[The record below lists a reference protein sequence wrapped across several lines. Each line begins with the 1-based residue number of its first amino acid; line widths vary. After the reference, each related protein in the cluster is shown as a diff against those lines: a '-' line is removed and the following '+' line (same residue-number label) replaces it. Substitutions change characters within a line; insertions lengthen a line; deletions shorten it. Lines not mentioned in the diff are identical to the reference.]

1 MSAFYDRMAAT
12 ALRLIERFGQTAT
25 LSDTPEPDPDD
36 YDPVTGMGAAIVPV
50 TQPGQVILLDYT
62 MQEAGIINA
71 AGSLVQQG
79 DKKIMLAA
87 KGLAWPPTMTTT
99 ILADGLTWTIINIK
113 TTNPAGTTLLYELH
127 GRR

>member
-12 ALRLIERFGQTAT
+12 ALRLIERFGLTAT
-25 LSDTPEPDPDD
+25 LSEVTPGE
-36 YDPVTGMGAAIVPV
+36 YDPVTGVETGGATL
-50 TQPGQVILLDYT
+50 TQTGQLILLDYT
-62 MQEAGIINA
+62 AQEAGIINA

-87 KGLAWPPTMTTT
+87 KGLEWPPTMTTT
-99 ILADGLTWTIINIK
+99 VLAGGLTWTIVNIK
-113 TTNPAGTTLLYELH
+113 STNPAGTPLVYELH

>member
-12 ALRLIERFGQTAT
+12 ALRLIERFGQAAT
-25 LSDTPEPDPDD
+25 FSDTPEPDPDD
-36 YDPVTGMGAAIVPV
+36 YDPVTGTGPVVVPV

-62 MQEAGIINA
+62 VQEAGVINA
-71 AGSLVQQG
+71 AGSLVEQG

-99 ILADGLTWTIINIK
+99 ILVDGLTWTIVNIK
-113 TTNPAGTTLLYELH
+113 STNPAGTPLVFELH

>member
-62 MQEAGIINA
+62 AQEAGIINA
-71 AGSLVQQG
+71 AGSLVRQG

-87 KGLAWPPTMTTT
+87 KGLAWAPTMTTT
-99 ILADGLTWTIINIK
+99 ILADGLAWTIINIK
-113 TTNPAGTTLLYELH
+113 TTNPAGTPLLYELH
-127 GRR
+127 GKR

>member
-36 YDPVTGMGAAIVPV
+36 YDPVTGTGPVIVPV

-62 MQEAGIINA
+62 EQEAGIINA

-87 KGLAWPPTMTTT
+87 KGLAWAPTMATT
-99 ILADGLTWTIINIK
+99 IIADGLTWTIVNIK
-113 TTNPAGTTLLYELH
+113 STNPAGTPLVYELH

>member
-25 LSDTPEPDPDD
+25 LTEVTAGE
-36 YDPVTGMGAAIVPV
+36 YDPVTGIDSEPETL

-62 MQEAGIINA
+62 VQEAGIINA

-79 DKKIMLAA
+79 DKKILLAA
-87 KGLAWPPTMTTT
+87 KGLAWVPTMTTT
-99 ILADGLTWTIINIK
+99 VLAGGLTWTIINIK
-113 TTNPAGTTLLYELH
+113 ATNPAGTPLIYELH

>member
-12 ALRLIERFGQTAT
+12 ALRLIERFGLTAT
-25 LSDTPEPDPDD
+25 LSEVTPGE
-36 YDPVTGMGAAIVPV
+36 YDPVTGVETGGATL
-50 TQPGQVILLDYT
+50 TQTGQLILLDYT
-62 MQEAGIINA
+62 AQEAGIINA

-87 KGLAWPPTMTTT
+87 KGLEWPPTMTTT
-99 ILADGLTWTIINIK
+99 VLADGLTWTIINIK
-113 TTNPAGTTLLYELH
+113 STNPAGTPMVYELH

>member
-1 MSAFYDRMAAT
+1 MSAFYDEMADV
-12 ALRLIERFGQTAT
+12 ALELIAEFGQAGT
-25 LSDTPEPDPDD
+25 LTSVTKGE
-36 YDPVTGMGAAIVPV
+36 YDPVTGFGTDPV
-50 TQPGQVILLDYT
+50 TLTQTGQLVLLDYT
-62 MQEAGIINA
+62 TQEAGIINA

-87 KGLAWPPTMTTT
+87 KGLVWAPTMTTT

-113 TTNPAGTTLLYELH
+113 TTNPAGTPLLYELH

>member
-36 YDPVTGMGAAIVPV
+36 YDPVTGMGAAIMPV

-87 KGLAWPPTMTTT
+87 KGLAWAPTMTTT

-113 TTNPAGTTLLYELH
+113 TTNPAGTPLLYELH

>member
-12 ALRLIERFGQTAT
+12 ALRMIERFGLAAT
-25 LSDTPEPDPDD
+25 LSEVTPGE
-36 YDPVTGMGAAIVPV
+36 YDPITGAETGGATL
-50 TQPGQVILLDYT
+50 TQTGQLILLDYT
-62 MQEAGIINA
+62 AQEAGIINA

-87 KGLAWPPTMTTT
+87 KGLEWPPTMTTT
-99 ILADGLTWTIINIK
+99 VLADGLTWTIINIK
-113 TTNPAGTTLLYELH
+113 STNPAGTPLVYELH

>member
-12 ALRLIERFGQTAT
+12 ALRLIERFGLTAT
-25 LSDTPEPDPDD
+25 LSEVTPGE
-36 YDPVTGMGAAIVPV
+36 YDPVTGVETGGATL
-50 TQPGQVILLDYT
+50 TQTGQLILLDYT
-62 MQEAGIINA
+62 AQEAGIINA

-87 KGLAWPPTMTTT
+87 KGLAWAPTMTTT

-113 TTNPAGTTLLYELH
+113 STNPAGTPLVYELH

>member
-12 ALRLIERFGQTAT
+12 ALRLIERFGQTAM
-25 LSDTPEPDPDD
+25 LSDTPEPGPDD
-36 YDPVTGMGAAIVPV
+36 YDPVTGTGPVVVPV

-62 MQEAGIINA
+62 EQEAGIINA

-79 DKKIMLAA
+79 DKKILLAA
-87 KGLAWPPTMTTT
+87 KGLAWPPTMTNT
-99 ILADGLTWTIINIK
+99 ILVDGLTWTIVNIK
-113 TTNPAGTTLLYELH
+113 STNPAGTLLVYELH

>member
-12 ALRLIERFGQTAT
+12 ALRLIERFGLTAT
-25 LSDTPEPDPDD
+25 LSEVTPGE
-36 YDPVTGMGAAIVPV
+36 YDPVTGVETGGATL
-50 TQPGQVILLDYT
+50 TQTGQLILLDYT
-62 MQEAGIINA
+62 VQEAGIINA

-87 KGLAWPPTMTTT
+87 KGLEWPPTMTTT
-99 ILADGLTWTIINIK
+99 VLADGLTWTIVNIK
-113 TTNPAGTTLLYELH
+113 STNPAGTPLVYELH

>member
-12 ALRLIERFGQTAT
+12 AWRLIERFGQAAT
-25 LSDTPEPDPDD
+25 LSEVTAGE
-36 YDPVTGMGAAIVPV
+36 YDPVTGIDSEPV
-50 TQPGQVILLDYT
+50 TLTQPGQVILLDYT
-62 MQEAGIINA
+62 VQEAGIINA

-99 ILADGLTWTIINIK
+99 IFVDGLTWTIVNIK
-113 TTNPAGTTLLYELH
+113 STNPAGTPLVYELH

>member
-12 ALRLIERFGQTAT
+12 ALRLIERFGQAAT
-25 LSDTPEPDPDD
+25 LSEVSAGE
-36 YDPVTGMGAAIVPV
+36 YDPVTGIDSEPV
-50 TQPGQVILLDYT
+50 TLTQPGQVILLDFT
-62 MQEAGIINA
+62 EQEAGIINA

-87 KGLAWPPTMTTT
+87 KGLAWPPTMTNT
-99 ILADGLTWTIINIK
+99 ILVDGLTWTIVNIK
-113 TTNPAGTTLLYELH
+113 STNPAGTPLVYELH

>member
-12 ALRLIERFGQTAT
+12 ALRLIGRFGLTAT
-25 LSDTPEPDPDD
+25 LSEVTPGE
-36 YDPVTGMGAAIVPV
+36 YDPVTGVETGGATL
-50 TQPGQVILLDYT
+50 TQTGQLILLDYT
-62 MQEAGIINA
+62 AQEAGIINA

-87 KGLAWPPTMTTT
+87 KGLEWPPTMTTT
-99 ILADGLTWTIINIK
+99 VLADGLTWTIINIK
-113 TTNPAGTTLLYELH
+113 STNPAGMPLVYELH

>member
-12 ALRLIERFGQTAT
+12 ALRLIERFGLTAT
-25 LSDTPEPDPDD
+25 LSEVTPGE
-36 YDPVTGMGAAIVPV
+36 YDPVTGVETGGATL
-50 TQPGQVILLDYT
+50 TQTGQLILLDYT
-62 MQEAGIINA
+62 VQEAGIINA

-87 KGLAWPPTMTTT
+87 KGLEWPPTMTTT
-99 ILADGLTWTIINIK
+99 VLADGLTWKIINIK
-113 TTNPAGTTLLYELH
+113 STNPAGTPLVYELH

>member
-12 ALRLIERFGQTAT
+12 ALRLIERFGLTAT
-25 LSDTPEPDPDD
+25 LSEVTPGE
-36 YDPVTGMGAAIVPV
+36 YDPVTGVETGGATL
-50 TQPGQVILLDYT
+50 TQTGQLILLDYT
-62 MQEAGIINA
+62 TQEAGIINA

-87 KGLAWPPTMTTT
+87 KGLEWPPTMTTT
-99 ILADGLTWTIINIK
+99 VLADGLTWTIVNIK
-113 TTNPAGTTLLYELH
+113 STNPAGTPLVYELH

>member
-12 ALRLIERFGQTAT
+12 ALRLIAQYGQTAT
-25 LSDTPEPDPDD
+25 LTDGVAGE
-36 YDPVTGMGAAIVPV
+36 YDPITGVGTGGTTL
-50 TQPGQVILLDYT
+50 TQTGQLILLDYT
-62 MQEAGIINA
+62 AQEAGIINA

-87 KGLAWPPTMTTT
+87 KGLEWPPTMTTT
-99 ILADGLTWTIINIK
+99 VLADGLTWTIINIK
-113 TTNPAGTTLLYELH
+113 STNPAGTPLVYELH

>member
-12 ALRLIERFGQTAT
+12 ALRLIERFGLTAT
-25 LSDTPEPDPDD
+25 LSEVTLGE
-36 YDPVTGMGAAIVPV
+36 YDPVTGVGSEPASISQ
-50 TQPGQVILLDYT
+50 TGQAILLDYT
-62 MQEAGIINA
+62 AQEAGVINA

-87 KGLAWPPTMTTT
+87 KGLEWPPTMTTT
-99 ILADGLTWTIINIK
+99 ILADGQTWTIVNVK
-113 TTNPAGTTLLYELH
+113 STNPAGTPLVYELH

>member
-12 ALRLIERFGQTAT
+12 ALRLIERFGLTAT
-25 LSDTPEPDPDD
+25 LSEVAPGE
-36 YDPVTGMGAAIVPV
+36 YDPVTGVETGGATL
-50 TQPGQVILLDYT
+50 TQTGQLILLDYT
-62 MQEAGIINA
+62 AQEAGIINA

-87 KGLAWPPTMTTT
+87 KGLEWPPTMTTT
-99 ILADGLTWTIINIK
+99 VLADGLTWTIINIK
-113 TTNPAGTTLLYELH
+113 STNPAGTPLVYELH

>member
-12 ALRLIERFGQTAT
+12 ALRLIERFGLTAT
-25 LSDTPEPDPDD
+25 LSEVTPGE
-36 YDPVTGMGAAIVPV
+36 YDPVTGVETGGATL
-50 TQPGQVILLDYT
+50 TQTGQLILLDYT
-62 MQEAGIINA
+62 AQEAGIINA

-87 KGLAWPPTMTTT
+87 KGLEWPPTMTTT
-99 ILADGLTWTIINIK
+99 VLADGLTWTIVNIK
-113 TTNPAGTTLLYELH
+113 STNPAGTPLVYELH

>member
-12 ALRLIERFGQTAT
+12 ALRLIERFGLTAT
-25 LSDTPEPDPDD
+25 LSEVTPGE
-36 YDPVTGMGAAIVPV
+36 YDPVTGVETGGATL
-50 TQPGQVILLDYT
+50 TQTGQLILLDYT
-62 MQEAGIINA
+62 VQEAGIINA

-87 KGLAWPPTMTTT
+87 KGLTWPPTLATT
-99 ILADGLTWTIINIK
+99 ILADGLTWTIVNVK
-113 TTNPAGTTLLYELH
+113 STNPAGTPLVYELH

>member
-71 AGSLVQQG
+71 AGSLVLQG

-87 KGLAWPPTMTTT
+87 KGLAWAPTMTTT

-113 TTNPAGTTLLYELH
+113 TTNPAGTPLLYELH

>member
-1 MSAFYDRMAAT
+1 MSTFYDRMAAT

-36 YDPVTGMGAAIVPV
+36 YDPVTGKGAAIVPV

-113 TTNPAGTTLLYELH
+113 TTNPAGTPLLYELH

>member
-12 ALRLIERFGQTAT
+12 ALRLIERFGLTAT
-25 LSDTPEPDPDD
+25 LSEVTPGE
-36 YDPVTGMGAAIVPV
+36 YDPVTGVETGGATL
-50 TQPGQVILLDYT
+50 TQTGQLILLDYT
-62 MQEAGIINA
+62 AQEAGIINA

-87 KGLAWPPTMTTT
+87 KGLEWPPTMTTT
-99 ILADGLTWTIINIK
+99 VLADGLTWTIINIK
-113 TTNPAGTTLLYELH
+113 STNPAGTPLVYELH

>member
-12 ALRLIERFGQTAT
+12 ALRLIERFGQAAT

-36 YDPVTGMGAAIVPV
+36 YDPVTGMGPVIVPV
-50 TQPGQVILLDYT
+50 TQSGQLILLDYSA
-62 MQEAGIINA
+62 QEAGIINA

-87 KGLAWPPTMTTT
+87 KGLTWAPSMTTT

-113 TTNPAGTTLLYELH
+113 STKPAGTPLVYELH